1 MMNRP
6 RIERISTFVLRSA
19 VFFIVVSFFLRAL
32 SEVSSRGLG
41 LFVDLVSAALALIP
55 AMSAVV
61 YLHFRR
67 QLPFGKLL
75 CILSLPIGLLY
86 TGVGLLGM
94 AAFANDYRLIGP
106 SAAILLLPALYGGVL
121 SAVGHL
127 WNDGEFDL
135 SDNNI
140 SFVELCFLQTI
151 FLVLTIWAIDNA
163 IGLSVLSDLR
173 VPALFLSLFILAIYL
188 AKDRDS
194 PIATTIA
201 DASLAGVLL
210 CLVVCLIAWFGS
222 AEDLDRRA
230 ITFGSFGM
238 VFGTYAYTSAF
249 ILSLYTGG
257 ASSINYA
264 KKNWH
269 LVEANTFFV
278 FLLFVPQNV
287 GEVLRSADSAIEL
300 QVLEQKLEMLTERL
314 EALEISVAEGR

>member
-6 RIERISTFVLRSA
+6 LIERISTFVLRSA

>member
-1 MMNRP
+1 MNRP
-6 RIERISTFVLRSA
+6 LIERISTFVLRSA

-55 AMSAVV
+55 AISAVV

>member
-6 RIERISTFVLRSA
+6 LIERISTFVLRSA

-55 AMSAVV
+55 AISAVV

-287 GEVLRSADSAIEL
+287 GEVLRSADSAMEL
-300 QVLEQKLEMLTERL
+300 QVLEQKLELLTERL

>member
-6 RIERISTFVLRSA
+6 RIERISTFILRSA

-75 CILSLPIGLLY
+75 CILSLPVGLLY

-121 SAVGHL
+121 AAVGHL

-151 FLVLTIWAIDNA
+151 FLALTIWAIDNA

-188 AKDRDS
+188 ARDRDS

-210 CLVVCLIAWFGS
+210 CLVVCLQRI
-222 AEDLDRRA
+222 
-230 ITFGSFGM
+230 
-238 VFGTYAYTSAF
+238 
-249 ILSLYTGG
+249 
-257 ASSINYA
+257 
-264 KKNWH
+264 
-269 LVEANTFFV
+269 
-278 FLLFVPQNV
+278 
-287 GEVLRSADSAIEL
+287 
-300 QVLEQKLEMLTERL
+300 
-314 EALEISVAEGR
+314 

>member
-6 RIERISTFVLRSA
+6 LIERISTFVLRSA

-55 AMSAVV
+55 AISAVV

-75 CILSLPIGLLY
+75 CILSLPMGLLY

-151 FLVLTIWAIDNA
+151 FLALTIWAIDNA

-188 AKDRDS
+188 ARDRDS

-257 ASSINYA
+257 ASSIDYA

-287 GEVLRSADSAIEL
+287 GEVLRSADSAMEL
-300 QVLEQKLEMLTERL
+300 QVLEQKLELLTERL

>member
-19 VFFIVVSFFLRAL
+19 VFFIVISFFLRAL

-41 LFVDLVSAALALIP
+41 LFVDLVSAVLALIP

-188 AKDRDS
+188 ARDRDS

>member
-55 AMSAVV
+55 AISAVV

-163 IGLSVLSDLR
+163 IGLSVLLDLR

-188 AKDRDS
+188 ARDRDS

-314 EALEISVAEGR
+314 EMLEISVAEGR

>member
-1 MMNRP
+1 MMKRP
-6 RIERISTFVLRSA
+6 LIERISTFVLRSA

-55 AMSAVV
+55 AISAVV

-257 ASSINYA
+257 ASSIDYA

>member
-1 MMNRP
+1 MINRP

-55 AMSAVV
+55 AISAVV

-287 GEVLRSADSAIEL
+287 GEVLRSADSAMEL
-300 QVLEQKLEMLTERL
+300 QVLEQKLELLTERL

>member
-6 RIERISTFVLRSA
+6 LIERISTFVLRSA

-55 AMSAVV
+55 AISAVV

-257 ASSINYA
+257 ASSIDYA

-287 GEVLRSADSAIEL
+287 GEVLRSADSAMEL

-314 EALEISVAEGR
+314 EMLEISVAEGR

>member
-6 RIERISTFVLRSA
+6 LIERISTFVLRSA

-55 AMSAVV
+55 AISAVV

-257 ASSINYA
+257 ASSIDYA

-287 GEVLRSADSAIEL
+287 GEVLRSADSSVEL

-314 EALEISVAEGR
+314 EMLEISVAEGR

>member
-75 CILSLPIGLLY
+75 CILSLPVGLLY

-257 ASSINYA
+257 ASSIDYA

>member
-6 RIERISTFVLRSA
+6 LIERISTFVLRSA

-55 AMSAVV
+55 AISAVV

-287 GEVLRSADSAIEL
+287 GEVLRSADSALEL

-314 EALEISVAEGR
+314 EALEISVGEGR

>member
-6 RIERISTFVLRSA
+6 LIERISTFVLRSA

-151 FLVLTIWAIDNA
+151 FLALTIWAIDNA

-257 ASSINYA
+257 ASSIDYA

-287 GEVLRSADSAIEL
+287 GEVLRSADSAMEL
-300 QVLEQKLEMLTERL
+300 QVLEQKLELLTERL

>member
-6 RIERISTFVLRSA
+6 LIERISTFVLRSA

-55 AMSAVV
+55 AISAVV

-287 GEVLRSADSAIEL
+287 GEVLRGADSAIEL

>member
-6 RIERISTFVLRSA
+6 LIERISTFVLRSA

-55 AMSAVV
+55 AISAVV

-75 CILSLPIGLLY
+75 CILSLPMGLLY

-287 GEVLRSADSAIEL
+287 GEVLRSADSAMEL
-300 QVLEQKLEMLTERL
+300 QVLEQKLELLTERL

>member
-6 RIERISTFVLRSA
+6 LIERISTFVLRSA

-55 AMSAVV
+55 AISAVV

-257 ASSINYA
+257 ASSIDYA

-287 GEVLRSADSAIEL
+287 GEVLRGADSAIEL

>member
-6 RIERISTFVLRSA
+6 LIERISTFVLRSA
-19 VFFIVVSFFLRAL
+19 VFFIVISFFLRAL

-55 AMSAVV
+55 AISAVV

-287 GEVLRSADSAIEL
+287 GEVLRSADSAMEL
-300 QVLEQKLEMLTERL
+300 QVLEQKLELLTERL

>member
-6 RIERISTFVLRSA
+6 LIERISTFVLRSA

-55 AMSAVV
+55 AISAVV

-151 FLVLTIWAIDNA
+151 FLALTIWAIDNA

-188 AKDRDS
+188 ARDRDS

-257 ASSINYA
+257 ASSIDYA

-287 GEVLRSADSAIEL
+287 GEVLRSADSAMEL
-300 QVLEQKLEMLTERL
+300 QVLEQKLELLTERL